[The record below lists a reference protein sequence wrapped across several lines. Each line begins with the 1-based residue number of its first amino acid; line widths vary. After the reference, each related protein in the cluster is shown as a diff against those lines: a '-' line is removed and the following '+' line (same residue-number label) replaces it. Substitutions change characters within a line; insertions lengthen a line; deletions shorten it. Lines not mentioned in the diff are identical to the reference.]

1 MGGLICRCV
10 KCGCVFSGV
19 QVAKPLVTLVHL
31 HLNPL
36 AYKAVITFSSCLVND
51 TSRWGISQLESLFG
65 SIFLLFSYKSGQDS
79 HSQWPR
85 EIPAPGSQ

>member
-51 TSRWGISQLESLFG
+51 TSRWGIS
-65 SIFLLFSYKSGQDS
+65 
-79 HSQWPR
+79 
-85 EIPAPGSQ
+85 

>member
-1 MGGLICRCV
+1 MEGGGGGGGLICRCN
-10 KCGCVFSGV
+10 CECVLSGA

-36 AYKAVITFSSCLVND
+36 AYKTVITFSSCLVND

-65 SIFLLFSYKSGQDS
+65 SIFLLFSYKSRQDS
-79 HSQWPR
+79 HLQ
-85 EIPAPGSQ
+85 